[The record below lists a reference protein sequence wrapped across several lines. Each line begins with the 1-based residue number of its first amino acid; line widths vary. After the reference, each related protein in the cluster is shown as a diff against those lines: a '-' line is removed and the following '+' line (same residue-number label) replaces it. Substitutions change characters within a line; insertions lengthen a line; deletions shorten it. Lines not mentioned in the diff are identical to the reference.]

1 MKPVVL
7 DFSLQTLQTATAVK
21 LQNTTRGIRCALS
34 TVRVDMVQAR
44 KQRIN
49 LMLRGIAAFP
59 HTTGLHKQSRWTQP
73 SCRPSF
79 HAHQNKTIKSIST
92 VVLSLHLSALSHT
105 RYTSVL
111 VLVFFNT
118 PGGLTVAC
126 DKVTGGTLFL
136 PTLRPPRVL
145 TYTSRSASTAKHSSD
160 FTSSAT

>member
-1 MKPVVL
+1 M
-7 DFSLQTLQTATAVK
+7 DTQTATAVK
-21 LQNTTRGIRCALS
+21 LQNNNTREPLCIIN
-34 TVRVDMVQAR
+34 TVSAHVVQAR

-59 HTTGLHKQSRWTQP
+59 HTTGLHKQSRCTQP
-73 SCRPSF
+73 YCRPRF

-118 PGGLTVAC
+118 PGGLTLAC
-126 DKVTGGTLFL
+126 DMVTGGTLFL